1 MSFIKFETTMLF
13 TICGAFLNSPCYK
26 FWPKLAGECDSQKTS
41 YSWLIETSRLPTW
54 QQPLHD
60 SMHGP
65 KDRRIIQTNWAM
77 DYPNNTSKQNP
88 GSRTLVTRCSWANI
102 FWEIRGNSCGT
113 LLLEFPP
120 NCHCE
125 HHENYI
131 PLGVPKGFIQNK
143 VVQCWLCFLIANYP
157 ETETSHRDYAACY
170 LICRIMLPEVFE
182 WFLDDFGR
190 SIGTWISLK

>member
-13 TICGAFLNSPCYK
+13 TIRGAFLNSPCYK
-26 FWPKLAGECDSQKTS
+26 FWPKLAGESDSQKTS
-41 YSWLIETSRLPTW
+41 YSWLIETS
-54 QQPLHD
+54 QHD
-60 SMHGP
+60 NDPSMTPCMDLKIEVWGNQ
-65 KDRRIIQTNWAM
+65 RNWAM

-88 GSRTLVTRCSWANI
+88 GSRTLVTRCSWATI
-102 FWEIRGNSCGT
+102 FWEIRGNSCAM

-131 PLGVPKGFIQNK
+131 PLGVPKRFIQNK
-143 VVQCWLCFLIANYP
+143 VVQCWLCFLSANYP
-157 ETETSHRDYAACY
+157 ETETSHRAYAACY
-170 LICRIMLPEVFE
+170 LICRIMLLEVFE
-182 WFLDDFGR
+182 WLLDDFGR